1 MSLARCFFAFKE
13 EFKCCSV
20 LLALSFND
28 SRIESSGSGLDDPT
42 NRAHISALNHS
53 SLISDFTVHVGDSP
67 GTKIRMKNCVGFLW
81 SYTARTLF
89 MQLKVFTLILNL
101 CIAKA

>member
-1 MSLARCFFAFKE
+1 MVLAVGNKQLSLRMRNKILITLTSKRLFFIVSPARCFFAFKE

-42 NRAHISALNHS
+42 NRAHISALDH
-53 SLISDFTVHVGDSP
+53 
-67 GTKIRMKNCVGFLW
+67 
-81 SYTARTLF
+81 
-89 MQLKVFTLILNL
+89 
-101 CIAKA
+101 